1 MFADNLK
8 TLRRARGLS
17 QEELAGRLHVT
28 RQTISKWEN
37 ALSVPDA
44 ELLLRLAEELEV
56 PVSRLL
62 GGPVEEEPAPDQV
75 AAHLAE
81 LNRLLAERNRRSRR
95 IWRGVAGVLLG
106 PAGGARP
113 LGPPPAPPPPPPT
126 PAQGGEFP
134 PPGRSPQAFAGWSPP
149 QGSGSPP
156 QQIPNACARRTAAT
170 TARSRSAPRPAF
182 FPSMNSQIRK
192 RSRSIP
198 AA

>member
-1 MFADNLK
+1 MFAEILR

-44 ELLLRLAEELEV
+44 ELLLRLAEELET

-75 AAHLAE
+75 AARLAE

-95 IWRGVAGVLLG
+95 IWRTVAGVLIGIAALYVLLMVFSAAALRSLTTETEG
-106 PAGGARP
+106 TVVPIE
-113 LGPPPAPPPPPPT
+113 
-126 PAQGGEFP
+126 GEP
-134 PPGRSPQAFAGWSPP
+134 
-149 QGSGSPP
+149 
-156 QQIPNACARRTAAT
+156 
-170 TARSRSAPRPAF
+170 
-182 FPSMNSQIRK
+182 
-192 RSRSIP
+192 
-198 AA
+198 

>member
-1 MFADNLK
+1 MFAENLK
-8 TLRRARGLS
+8 ALRRARGLS

-95 IWRGVAGVLLG
+95 IWRVVAGVLIGIVALYVLLMVFS
-106 PAGGARP
+106 AA
-113 LGPPPAPPPPPPT
+113 A
-126 PAQGGEFP
+126 F
-134 PPGRSPQAFAGWSPP
+134 RSMTTDAEQTT
-149 QGSGSPP
+149 
-156 QQIPNACARRTAAT
+156 IPIEAER
-170 TARSRSAPRPAF
+170 
-182 FPSMNSQIRK
+182 
-192 RSRSIP
+192 
-198 AA
+198 

>member
-95 IWRGVAGVLLG
+95 IWRVVAGVLIGIVALYVLLLLLN
-106 PAGGARP
+106 AA
-113 LGPPPAPPPPPPT
+113 
-126 PAQGGEFP
+126 
-134 PPGRSPQAFAGWSPP
+134 AF
-149 QGSGSPP
+149 
-156 QQIPNACARRTAAT
+156 
-170 TARSRSAPRPAF
+170 
-182 FPSMNSQIRK
+182 
-192 RSRSIP
+192 RSITTDTEQTAIP
-198 AA
+198 IEVQP

>member
-1 MFADNLK
+1 MFAENLK
-8 TLRRARGLS
+8 ALRRARGLS

-95 IWRGVAGVLLG
+95 IWRVVAGVLIGL
-106 PAGGARP
+106 A
-113 LGPPPAPPPPPPT
+113 
-126 PAQGGEFP
+126 
-134 PPGRSPQAFAGWSPP
+134 
-149 QGSGSPP
+149 
-156 QQIPNACARRTAAT
+156 AAT
-170 TARSRSAPRPAF
+170 VLLMLLNAAAF
-182 FPSMNSQIRK
+182 
-192 RSRSIP
+192 RSITTDTEQTAIP
-198 AA
+198 IEAGP

>member
-81 LNRLLAERNRRSRR
+81 LNGLLAERNRRSRR
-95 IWRGVAGVLLG
+95 IWRVVAGVLIGL
-106 PAGGARP
+106 A
-113 LGPPPAPPPPPPT
+113 
-126 PAQGGEFP
+126 
-134 PPGRSPQAFAGWSPP
+134 
-149 QGSGSPP
+149 
-156 QQIPNACARRTAAT
+156 AAT
-170 TARSRSAPRPAF
+170 VLLILLNAAAFRSFTTDAEQTA
-182 FPSMNSQIRK
+182 
-192 RSRSIP
+192 IP
-198 AA
+198 IEAGP

>member
-44 ELLLRLAEELEV
+44 ELLLRLAEELEA

-62 GGPVEEEPAPDQV
+62 GGPVEDEPAPDQV

-95 IWRGVAGVLLG
+95 IWRVVAGVLIGL
-106 PAGGARP
+106 A
-113 LGPPPAPPPPPPT
+113 
-126 PAQGGEFP
+126 
-134 PPGRSPQAFAGWSPP
+134 
-149 QGSGSPP
+149 
-156 QQIPNACARRTAAT
+156 AAT
-170 TARSRSAPRPAF
+170 VLLILLNAAAFRSMTTDTEQTAIPIE
-182 FPSMNSQIRK
+182 SQ
-192 RSRSIP
+192 P
-198 AA
+198 

>member
-44 ELLLRLAEELEV
+44 ELLLRLAEELQV

-62 GGPVEEEPAPDQV
+62 GAPVEEEPAPDQV

-95 IWRGVAGVLLG
+95 IWRVVAGVLIGL
-106 PAGGARP
+106 A
-113 LGPPPAPPPPPPT
+113 
-126 PAQGGEFP
+126 
-134 PPGRSPQAFAGWSPP
+134 
-149 QGSGSPP
+149 
-156 QQIPNACARRTAAT
+156 AAT
-170 TARSRSAPRPAF
+170 VLLILLNAAAF
-182 FPSMNSQIRK
+182 
-192 RSRSIP
+192 RSITTDTEQTAIP
-198 AA
+198 IEAGP

>member
-95 IWRGVAGVLLG
+95 IWRVVAGVLIGIVALYVLLMVFSAAAFRSMTTDAEQTTI
-106 PAGGARP
+106 PIEAGR
-113 LGPPPAPPPPPPT
+113 
-126 PAQGGEFP
+126 
-134 PPGRSPQAFAGWSPP
+134 
-149 QGSGSPP
+149 
-156 QQIPNACARRTAAT
+156 
-170 TARSRSAPRPAF
+170 
-182 FPSMNSQIRK
+182 
-192 RSRSIP
+192 
-198 AA
+198 

>member
-81 LNRLLAERNRRSRR
+81 LNRLLADRNRRSRR
-95 IWRGVAGVLLG
+95 IWRVVAGVLIGLVVATVLLILLNATAFHSITTDTEQTAI
-106 PAGGARP
+106 PIE
-113 LGPPPAPPPPPPT
+113 
-126 PAQGGEFP
+126 AQP
-134 PPGRSPQAFAGWSPP
+134 
-149 QGSGSPP
+149 
-156 QQIPNACARRTAAT
+156 
-170 TARSRSAPRPAF
+170 
-182 FPSMNSQIRK
+182 
-192 RSRSIP
+192 
-198 AA
+198 

>member
-95 IWRGVAGVLLG
+95 IWRVVAGVLIG
-106 PAGGARP
+106 MV
-113 LGPPPAPPPPPPT
+113 
-126 PAQGGEFP
+126 
-134 PPGRSPQAFAGWSPP
+134 
-149 QGSGSPP
+149 
-156 QQIPNACARRTAAT
+156 AAT
-170 TARSRSAPRPAF
+170 VLL
-182 FPSMNSQIRK
+182 MQIGRASC
-192 RSRSIP
+192 RERV
-198 AA
+198 

>member
-95 IWRGVAGVLLG
+95 IWRVVAGVLIGIVALYVLLMVFSAAAFRSMTTDAELTTI
-106 PAGGARP
+106 PIEAGR
-113 LGPPPAPPPPPPT
+113 
-126 PAQGGEFP
+126 
-134 PPGRSPQAFAGWSPP
+134 
-149 QGSGSPP
+149 
-156 QQIPNACARRTAAT
+156 
-170 TARSRSAPRPAF
+170 
-182 FPSMNSQIRK
+182 
-192 RSRSIP
+192 
-198 AA
+198 

>member
-62 GGPVEEEPAPDQV
+62 GGPVEDEPAPDQV

-95 IWRGVAGVLLG
+95 IWRVVAGVLIGLVV
-106 PAGGARP
+106 ATVLLMLLNA
-113 LGPPPAPPPPPPT
+113 T
-126 PAQGGEFP
+126 
-134 PPGRSPQAFAGWSPP
+134 AF
-149 QGSGSPP
+149 
-156 QQIPNACARRTAAT
+156 
-170 TARSRSAPRPAF
+170 
-182 FPSMNSQIRK
+182 
-192 RSRSIP
+192 RSITTDTEQTAIP
-198 AA
+198 IEAGP

>member
-95 IWRGVAGVLLG
+95 IWRVVAGVLIG
-106 PAGGARP
+106 MA
-113 LGPPPAPPPPPPT
+113 
-126 PAQGGEFP
+126 
-134 PPGRSPQAFAGWSPP
+134 
-149 QGSGSPP
+149 
-156 QQIPNACARRTAAT
+156 AAT
-170 TARSRSAPRPAF
+170 VLLMLLNAAAFHSFTTDAEQTA
-182 FPSMNSQIRK
+182 
-192 RSRSIP
+192 IP
-198 AA
+198 IKAEP

>member
-62 GGPVEEEPAPDQV
+62 GGPVEDEPAPDQV

-95 IWRGVAGVLLG
+95 IWRVVAGVLIGL
-106 PAGGARP
+106 A
-113 LGPPPAPPPPPPT
+113 
-126 PAQGGEFP
+126 
-134 PPGRSPQAFAGWSPP
+134 
-149 QGSGSPP
+149 
-156 QQIPNACARRTAAT
+156 AAT
-170 TARSRSAPRPAF
+170 VLLILLNAAAF
-182 FPSMNSQIRK
+182 
-192 RSRSIP
+192 RSITTDTEQTAIP
-198 AA
+198 IEAGP

>member
-95 IWRGVAGVLLG
+95 IWRVVAGVLIGL
-106 PAGGARP
+106 AA
-113 LGPPPAPPPPPPT
+113 LTVLVTILLMLLNAT
-126 PAQGGEFP
+126 
-134 PPGRSPQAFAGWSPP
+134 AF
-149 QGSGSPP
+149 
-156 QQIPNACARRTAAT
+156 
-170 TARSRSAPRPAF
+170 
-182 FPSMNSQIRK
+182 
-192 RSRSIP
+192 RSIATDTEQTAIP
-198 AA
+198 IGDER

>member
-95 IWRGVAGVLLG
+95 IWRVVAGVLIGL
-106 PAGGARP
+106 A
-113 LGPPPAPPPPPPT
+113 
-126 PAQGGEFP
+126 
-134 PPGRSPQAFAGWSPP
+134 
-149 QGSGSPP
+149 
-156 QQIPNACARRTAAT
+156 AAT
-170 TARSRSAPRPAF
+170 VLLILLNAAAF
-182 FPSMNSQIRK
+182 
-192 RSRSIP
+192 RSITTDTEQTAIP
-198 AA
+198 IEAQP

>member
-95 IWRGVAGVLLG
+95 IWRVVAGVLIGLVV
-106 PAGGARP
+106 ATVLLMLLNA
-113 LGPPPAPPPPPPT
+113 T
-126 PAQGGEFP
+126 
-134 PPGRSPQAFAGWSPP
+134 AF
-149 QGSGSPP
+149 
-156 QQIPNACARRTAAT
+156 
-170 TARSRSAPRPAF
+170 
-182 FPSMNSQIRK
+182 
-192 RSRSIP
+192 RSITTDTEQTAIP
-198 AA
+198 IEAGP

>member
-95 IWRGVAGVLLG
+95 IWRVVAGVLIGL
-106 PAGGARP
+106 A
-113 LGPPPAPPPPPPT
+113 
-126 PAQGGEFP
+126 
-134 PPGRSPQAFAGWSPP
+134 
-149 QGSGSPP
+149 
-156 QQIPNACARRTAAT
+156 AAT
-170 TARSRSAPRPAF
+170 VLLILLNAAAF
-182 FPSMNSQIRK
+182 
-192 RSRSIP
+192 RSITTDTEQT
-198 AA
+198 AIHIGDER

>member
-8 TLRRARGLS
+8 ILRRARGLS

-95 IWRGVAGVLLG
+95 IWRVVAGVLIGL
-106 PAGGARP
+106 A
-113 LGPPPAPPPPPPT
+113 
-126 PAQGGEFP
+126 
-134 PPGRSPQAFAGWSPP
+134 
-149 QGSGSPP
+149 
-156 QQIPNACARRTAAT
+156 AAT
-170 TARSRSAPRPAF
+170 VLLILLNAAAF
-182 FPSMNSQIRK
+182 
-192 RSRSIP
+192 RSITTDTEQTAIP
-198 AA
+198 IEVQP

>member
-95 IWRGVAGVLLG
+95 IWRVVAGVLIGL
-106 PAGGARP
+106 A
-113 LGPPPAPPPPPPT
+113 
-126 PAQGGEFP
+126 
-134 PPGRSPQAFAGWSPP
+134 
-149 QGSGSPP
+149 
-156 QQIPNACARRTAAT
+156 AAT
-170 TARSRSAPRPAF
+170 VLLILLNAAAF
-182 FPSMNSQIRK
+182 
-192 RSRSIP
+192 RSITTDTEQTAIP
-198 AA
+198 IKAEP

>member
-95 IWRGVAGVLLG
+95 IWRVVAGVLIGIVALYVLLMVFSAAAFRSFTTDAELTTI
-106 PAGGARP
+106 PIEAGR
-113 LGPPPAPPPPPPT
+113 
-126 PAQGGEFP
+126 
-134 PPGRSPQAFAGWSPP
+134 
-149 QGSGSPP
+149 
-156 QQIPNACARRTAAT
+156 
-170 TARSRSAPRPAF
+170 
-182 FPSMNSQIRK
+182 
-192 RSRSIP
+192 
-198 AA
+198 

>member
-1 MFADNLK
+1 MFAENLK
-8 TLRRARGLS
+8 ALRRARGLS

-95 IWRGVAGVLLG
+95 IWRVVAGVLIGIVALYVLLMVFSAAAFRSMTTDAEQTTI
-106 PAGGARP
+106 PIEAGR
-113 LGPPPAPPPPPPT
+113 
-126 PAQGGEFP
+126 
-134 PPGRSPQAFAGWSPP
+134 
-149 QGSGSPP
+149 
-156 QQIPNACARRTAAT
+156 
-170 TARSRSAPRPAF
+170 
-182 FPSMNSQIRK
+182 
-192 RSRSIP
+192 
-198 AA
+198 

>member
-62 GGPVEEEPAPDQV
+62 GGPVEEEPAPAQV

-95 IWRGVAGVLLG
+95 IWRVVAGVLIGL
-106 PAGGARP
+106 A
-113 LGPPPAPPPPPPT
+113 
-126 PAQGGEFP
+126 
-134 PPGRSPQAFAGWSPP
+134 
-149 QGSGSPP
+149 
-156 QQIPNACARRTAAT
+156 AAT
-170 TARSRSAPRPAF
+170 VLLILLNAAAFRSFTTDAEQTA
-182 FPSMNSQIRK
+182 
-192 RSRSIP
+192 IP
-198 AA
+198 IEAGP

>member
-8 TLRRARGLS
+8 TLRRAKGLS

-95 IWRGVAGVLLG
+95 IWRVVAGVLIGL
-106 PAGGARP
+106 A
-113 LGPPPAPPPPPPT
+113 
-126 PAQGGEFP
+126 
-134 PPGRSPQAFAGWSPP
+134 
-149 QGSGSPP
+149 
-156 QQIPNACARRTAAT
+156 AAT
-170 TARSRSAPRPAF
+170 VLLILLNAAAF
-182 FPSMNSQIRK
+182 
-192 RSRSIP
+192 RSITTDTEQTAIP
-198 AA
+198 IEAGP

>member
-1 MFADNLK
+1 MFAENLR

-95 IWRGVAGVLLG
+95 IWRVVAGVLIGL
-106 PAGGARP
+106 A
-113 LGPPPAPPPPPPT
+113 
-126 PAQGGEFP
+126 
-134 PPGRSPQAFAGWSPP
+134 
-149 QGSGSPP
+149 
-156 QQIPNACARRTAAT
+156 AAT
-170 TARSRSAPRPAF
+170 VLLILLNAAAF
-182 FPSMNSQIRK
+182 
-192 RSRSIP
+192 RSITTDTEQTAIP
-198 AA
+198 IGDER

>member
-62 GGPVEEEPAPDQV
+62 GGPVEEESAPDQV

-81 LNRLLAERNRRSRR
+81 LNRLLADRNRRSRR
-95 IWRGVAGVLLG
+95 IWRVVAGVLIG
-106 PAGGARP
+106 MA
-113 LGPPPAPPPPPPT
+113 
-126 PAQGGEFP
+126 
-134 PPGRSPQAFAGWSPP
+134 
-149 QGSGSPP
+149 
-156 QQIPNACARRTAAT
+156 AAT
-170 TARSRSAPRPAF
+170 VLLMLLSATAFHSFTTDAEQTA
-182 FPSMNSQIRK
+182 
-192 RSRSIP
+192 IP
-198 AA
+198 IEAQP

>member
-8 TLRRARGLS
+8 ILRRARGLS

-62 GGPVEEEPAPDQV
+62 GGPVETEEAPDQV
-75 AAHLAE
+75 AARLAE

-95 IWRGVAGVLLG
+95 IWRVVAGVLIGLAALTVLLMALSAAAFRSMTTDAEQTTI
-106 PAGGARP
+106 PIEAGR
-113 LGPPPAPPPPPPT
+113 
-126 PAQGGEFP
+126 
-134 PPGRSPQAFAGWSPP
+134 
-149 QGSGSPP
+149 
-156 QQIPNACARRTAAT
+156 
-170 TARSRSAPRPAF
+170 
-182 FPSMNSQIRK
+182 
-192 RSRSIP
+192 
-198 AA
+198 

>member
-62 GGPVEEEPAPDQV
+62 GGPVAEEPAPDQV

-95 IWRGVAGVLLG
+95 IWRVVAGVLIGL
-106 PAGGARP
+106 A
-113 LGPPPAPPPPPPT
+113 
-126 PAQGGEFP
+126 
-134 PPGRSPQAFAGWSPP
+134 
-149 QGSGSPP
+149 
-156 QQIPNACARRTAAT
+156 AAT
-170 TARSRSAPRPAF
+170 VLLILLNAAAF
-182 FPSMNSQIRK
+182 
-192 RSRSIP
+192 RSITTDTEQTAIP
-198 AA
+198 IGDER

>member
-17 QEELAGRLHVT
+17 HEELAGRLHVT

-95 IWRGVAGVLLG
+95 IWRVVAGVLIGL
-106 PAGGARP
+106 A
-113 LGPPPAPPPPPPT
+113 
-126 PAQGGEFP
+126 
-134 PPGRSPQAFAGWSPP
+134 
-149 QGSGSPP
+149 
-156 QQIPNACARRTAAT
+156 AAT
-170 TARSRSAPRPAF
+170 VLLILLNAAAFRSFTTDAEQTA
-182 FPSMNSQIRK
+182 
-192 RSRSIP
+192 IP
-198 AA
+198 IEAQP

>member
-81 LNRLLAERNRRSRR
+81 LNRLLADRNRRSRR
-95 IWRGVAGVLLG
+95 IWRVVAGVLIGL
-106 PAGGARP
+106 A
-113 LGPPPAPPPPPPT
+113 
-126 PAQGGEFP
+126 
-134 PPGRSPQAFAGWSPP
+134 
-149 QGSGSPP
+149 
-156 QQIPNACARRTAAT
+156 AAT
-170 TARSRSAPRPAF
+170 VLLILLNAAAF
-182 FPSMNSQIRK
+182 
-192 RSRSIP
+192 RSITTDTEQTAIP
-198 AA
+198 IEAQP

>member
-95 IWRGVAGVLLG
+95 IWRVVAGVLIGLVV
-106 PAGGARP
+106 ATVLLILLNA
-113 LGPPPAPPPPPPT
+113 A
-126 PAQGGEFP
+126 
-134 PPGRSPQAFAGWSPP
+134 AF
-149 QGSGSPP
+149 
-156 QQIPNACARRTAAT
+156 
-170 TARSRSAPRPAF
+170 
-182 FPSMNSQIRK
+182 
-192 RSRSIP
+192 RSITTDTEQTAIP
-198 AA
+198 IEVQP

>member
-75 AAHLAE
+75 AARLAE

-95 IWRGVAGVLLG
+95 IWRVVAGVLIGL
-106 PAGGARP
+106 A
-113 LGPPPAPPPPPPT
+113 
-126 PAQGGEFP
+126 
-134 PPGRSPQAFAGWSPP
+134 
-149 QGSGSPP
+149 
-156 QQIPNACARRTAAT
+156 AAT
-170 TARSRSAPRPAF
+170 VLLILLNAAAF
-182 FPSMNSQIRK
+182 
-192 RSRSIP
+192 RSITTDTEQTAIP
-198 AA
+198 IGAGP